1 MHTMIYPCLPMQFK
15 ADSTMSDVKL
25 SESPDHPSEIRNE
38 LFDILYKYAPT
49 TLLSSQLVA
58 LIVGLA
64 LYNSIDPKSLLIWL
78 GTVTL
83 FNLLRLAMRYVRPH
97 SFGDRR
103 SSTSWIT
110 PYVSMTFFAGLSWGM
125 LIIFYDSSLPLHA
138 QILILLVMVA
148 MPIASMPNNAVFL
161 PVFYAFTIP
170 ILIAFQAWALLMVEQ
185 INFEFSALGIAFA
198 IVLLITAHAYHKNL
212 KQNLEEQALNKRLV
226 EELSQSNRQLEEYA
240 YIDPLTGLTNRRLFH
255 DLADNALERCKRNN
269 SNLALIL
276 IDLDNFKE
284 INDTHG
290 HSAGDRVLVAI
301 AEYLKST
308 FRQTDAITH
317 AHVDTARFGG
327 DEFIVLLENI
337 HSSEDVAKA
346 ARRFTHEV
354 RQPVAIENT
363 EITTSCSM
371 GIALYP
377 AHGETITALIR
388 NADIALYRVK
398 DAGRNDYQFFAAES

>member
-1 MHTMIYPCLPMQFK
+1 K
-15 ADSTMSDVKL
+15 AGSTMSDLKF
-25 SESPDHPSEIRNE
+25 SGSPEHPAEIRNE
-38 LFDILYKYAPT
+38 LFDLLYKYAPT
-49 TLLSSQLVA
+49 TLLSNQLIA
-58 LIVGLA
+58 LIVVLA
-64 LYNSIDPKSLLIWL
+64 LYHSVDPKNLFLWL
-78 GTVTL
+78 AAVTL
-83 FNLLRLAMRYVRPH
+83 LNLLRLGMQYRRTR
-97 SFGDRR
+97 SLDNRR
-103 SSTSWIT
+103 SAIAWLNLYIAI
-110 PYVSMTFFAGLSWGM
+110 TFFAGLGWAM
-125 LIIFYDSSLPLHA
+125 LLLFFDSSLPLYS
-138 QILILLVMVA
+138 QLLILIVLVG
-148 MPIASMPNNAVFL
+148 MPVASMPNNAVIL

-170 ILIAFQAWALLMVEQ
+170 ILIAIQAWALLMVEQ

-198 IVLLITAHAYHKNL
+198 IVLLVTGHAFHKNL
-212 KQNLEEQALNKRLV
+212 KKALEGQALNKRLV
-226 EELSQSNRQLEEYA
+226 EELSQTNRQLEEYA

-255 DLADNALERCKRNN
+255 DLADNALERCKRTNN
-269 SNLALIL
+269 NLALIL

-317 AHVDTARFGG
+317 GQVDTARFGG

-363 EITTSCSM
+363 EIAASCSM

-377 AHGETITALIR
+377 DHGETIAALIR

-398 DAGRNDYQFFAAES
+398 DAGRNDYQFFDTDN

>member
-1 MHTMIYPCLPMQFK
+1 MQLK
-15 ADSTMSDVKL
+15 ADSTMSDLKL
-25 SESPDHPSEIRNE
+25 SGSPEHPSEIRNE

-49 TLLSSQLVA
+49 TLLSSQLIA

-78 GTVTL
+78 GTLTL

-212 KQNLEEQALNKRLV
+212 KQNLEEHALNKRLV
-226 EELSQSNRQLEEYA
+226 EELSQ
-240 YIDPLTGLTNRRLFH
+240 LFH

-337 HSSEDVAKA
+337 HSTEDVAKA

-354 RQPVAIENT
+354 RQPVAIEDT
-363 EITTSCSM
+363 EIATSCSM

-377 AHGETITALIR
+377 AHGETIAALIH

-398 DAGRNDYQFFAAES
+398 DAGRNDYQFFAPEG